1 VAPRGEA
8 ALTWRGRS
16 PGCAEELEEAVRRL
30 RAEED
35 AESVA
40 AALRAELGARLQRE
54 KAADMMEARELRG
67 LAEGLAG
74 RDCDL
79 QDPPGAEEE
88 SEYTADVQCVACSAA
103 ATTKAVAGAALG
115 DGGVVH
121 VAGRLGLYERVD
133 RVAGCWRRT
142 ARR

>member
-1 VAPRGEA
+1 MAPRGEE

-35 AESVA
+35 AERVA

-67 LAEGLAG
+67 LAEGRAG
-74 RDCDL
+74 RDREL
-79 QDPPGAEEE
+79 QDRLAASYAALLRAHGSTPTTKSAEEIII
-88 SEYTADVQCVACSAA
+88 TV
-103 ATTKAVAGAALG
+103 T
-115 DGGVVH
+115 
-121 VAGRLGLYERVD
+121 
-133 RVAGCWRRT
+133 RT
-142 ARR
+142 NIPSKRTLQLQTETNAKSKDLKTED